1 MDACH
6 KFCRREVPL
15 SRKAAVAVRVSRA
28 VTLAF
33 DPSEQVDGGSGGC
46 GNALSLYVASLGL
59 IIMFPVM
66 VQEMVSL
73 LPW

>member
-1 MDACH
+1 M
-6 KFCRREVPL
+6 
-15 SRKAAVAVRVSRA
+15 RVSRA
-28 VTLAF
+28 ETLAF
-33 DPSEQVDGGSGGC
+33 DPSEQVDGGGGGC

-59 IIMFPVM
+59 IIMFPAK